1 MSYNEPATSSAE
13 SAEGVEGVELFSLDP
28 EANRHPQEMYR
39 ALRDTAPVLSL
50 DGMGHVLTTK
60 EAAMEAFR
68 MPELFSSAAT
78 VDVLAMGAVRPLIP
92 LQIDPPD
99 HVKYRKILDP
109 LFAPRKMAALE
120 APVTAL
126 VNDLIDGFIDRGEV
140 DFAQEFSI
148 LMPTQVFLTLLG
160 LPLEDLD
167 LFLKMKDG
175 IIRPDHVVGKPRD
188 DEETL
193 TYQNEVGQSIY
204 DYFNRE
210 LDAREVERRDDLL
223 SGFLDAEVDGQR
235 LTREDILDICF
246 LFFIAGL
253 DTVSASLD
261 CFFGYLCEHPEQRAQ
276 LVADP
281 SLVPSAVEEL
291 LRWETPVGGIM
302 RVAAEDTELL
312 GCPIHKGD
320 MVSISLGS
328 VDTDEAALPD
338 AYEVRFDREV
348 NPHNAFGGGVH
359 RCLGSHLARLELRVA
374 LREWHRRIPE
384 YAVKEGHELVYT
396 PAIRSLE
403 TFPMVFSAR

>member
-1 MSYNEPATSSAE
+1 MSYTEPDAPAEFNIFAT
-13 SAEGVEGVELFSLDP
+13 DP
-28 EANRHPQEMYR
+28 ETSRHPQAMYR
-39 ALRDTAPVLSL
+39 ALRDTAPVLSV
-50 DGMGHVLTTK
+50 DGMGHILTTK
-60 EAAMEAFR
+60 EAALEAFR
-68 MPELFSSAAT
+68 QPEVFSSAAT
-78 VDVLAMGAVRPLIP
+78 FEILPLGSVRPQIP
-92 LQIDPPD
+92 LQIDPPE

-109 LFAPRKMAALE
+109 LFAPRRMAALDE
-120 APVTAL
+120 PVAAL
-126 VNDLIDGFIDRGEV
+126 VNDLIDGFIERGEC
-140 DFAQEFSI
+140 DFSAEFSVP
-148 LMPTQVFLTLLG
+148 LPSQVFLTLLG
-160 LPLEDLD
+160 LPLSDLQ

-175 IIRPDHVVGKPRD
+175 IIRPDHVVGKPR
-188 DEETL
+188 EHPETL
-193 TYQNEVGQSIY
+193 AYQNGIGQSIY
-204 DYFNRE
+204 EYFNRV
-210 LDAREVERRDDLL
+210 LDEREVERRDDLL
-223 SGFLDAEVDGQR
+223 SGFLDAEVDGHR

-276 LVADP
+276 IVADP

-291 LRWETPVGGIM
+291 LRWESPVGGIA
-302 RVAAEDTELL
+302 RVAAADTEIL
-312 GCPIHKGD
+312 GCPIKQGD

-384 YAVKEGHELVYT
+384 YAVKDGHELVYT
-396 PAIRSLE
+396 PAIRSLD
-403 TFPMVFSAR
+403 TFPMVFTAAGT